1 MTVWSRISD
10 FISSATVDAFSGVV
24 ERVRTVFE
32 GDPHTRRQVAF
43 SIALIALSAKM
54 AKADGVVT
62 RVEVDA
68 FRDIFAIPAPE
79 AANVGRLYNLAK
91 QDVAGFGAYARRIR
105 ELFPGDD
112 AILVDVMD
120 GLFHIAKSDGMVH
133 EKEMEFIDRV
143 AQVFKIEGPA
153 YERIR
158 LRHLSSLDGNPYELM
173 GASPEWDNDTLK
185 SFYRKLVQE
194 NHPDRM
200 VARGVPEE
208 FVALANSRLSV
219 INTAWASI
227 RKERG
232 I

>member
-1 MTVWSRISD
+1 MTIWSRISD
-10 FISSATVDAFSGVV
+10 FVSAATVDAFSAVI
-24 ERVRTVFE
+24 ESMRTVLE
-32 GDPHTRRQVAF
+32 GDPQTRKQVAF
-43 SIALIALSAKM
+43 SVALIALSAKM
-54 AKADGVVT
+54 AKADGIVT
-62 RVEVDA
+62 KVEVDA
-68 FRDIFAIPAPE
+68 FRDIFSIPGSE

-105 ELFPGDD
+105 DLFPGDD

-143 AQVFKIEGPA
+143 AHVFGIEGPA

-158 LRHLSSLDGNPYELM
+158 LRHMQPPDGDPYLFI
-173 GASPEWDNDTLK
+173 GASSSWDNDTLK
-185 SFYRKLVQE
+185 AFYRKLVQE
-194 NHPDRM
+194 NHPDRLI
-200 VARGVPEE
+200 ARGVPEE
-208 FVALANSRLSV
+208 FVIIANGRLAGINS
-219 INTAWASI
+219 AWESI

>member
-10 FISSATVDAFSGVV
+10 FVSSATVDAFSAVV

-32 GDPHTRRQVAF
+32 GDPHTRKQVAF

-62 RVEVDA
+62 KVEVDA

-91 QDVAGFGAYARRIR
+91 QDIAGFGAYARRIR
-105 ELFPGDD
+105 DLFPGDD
-112 AILVDVMD
+112 AILIDVMD

-143 AQVFKIEGPA
+143 AHVFGIEGPA
-153 YERIR
+153 YDRIR
-158 LRHLSSLDGNPYELM
+158 LRHLHPEEGNPYQIM

-185 SFYRKLVQE
+185 SFYRRLVQE
-194 NHPDRM
+194 NHPDRL

-208 FVALANSRLSV
+208 FVALANGRLAV

-227 RKERG
+227 RRERG

>member
-10 FISSATVDAFSGVV
+10 FVSSATVDAFSAVV

-62 RVEVDA
+62 KVEVDA
-68 FRDIFAIPAPE
+68 FRDIFAVPAPE

-91 QDVAGFGAYARRIR
+91 QDIAGFGAYARRIR
-105 ELFPGDD
+105 DLFPGDD

-143 AQVFKIEGPA
+143 AHVFGIEGPA
-153 YERIR
+153 YDRIR
-158 LRHLSSLDGNPYELM
+158 LRHLHPEDGNPYEMM
-173 GASPEWDNDTLK
+173 GASPEWDNDKLK

-194 NHPDRM
+194 NHPDRL

-208 FVALANSRLSV
+208 FVALANSRLAS
-219 INTAWASI
+219 INTSWASI
-227 RKERG
+227 RRERG